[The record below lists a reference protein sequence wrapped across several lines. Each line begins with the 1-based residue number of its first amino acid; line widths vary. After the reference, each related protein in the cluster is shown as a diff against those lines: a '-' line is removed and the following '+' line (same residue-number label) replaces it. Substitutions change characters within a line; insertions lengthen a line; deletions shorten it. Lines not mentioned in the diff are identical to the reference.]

1 MCWRT
6 CCFLLGS
13 SAACGGF
20 NTAGLLPLLKAD
32 AGSPDPADTMSSGG
46 GAGAGGAAATDDG
59 SALLD
64 LGGQDAGGTSSEAAP
79 RPATD
84 ASLDSDA
91 AADSTPAD
99 HPPKG
104 SRDGEA
110 DDAAF
115 ADGPPSSG
123 PCAELTACC
132 GRLVIAP
139 PLAAACYAPT
149 VQGDAGNASSC
160 VSTLVSFRDAGLC
173 P

>member
-6 CCFLLGS
+6 CCFLLVS

-32 AGSPDPADTMSSGG
+32 GGSPGPADTTSSGG
-46 GAGAGGAAATDDG
+46 GGGSGGAATDD
-59 SALLD
+59 SSPVLD
-64 LGGQDAGGTSSEAAP
+64 LGSQDAGATTSDAAP
-79 RPATD
+79 PPMD
-84 ASLDSDA
+84 ASLDAPGS
-91 AADSTPAD
+91 DSTPPDHAPRGPQDAEAAD
-99 HPPKG
+99 
-104 SRDGEA
+104 A
-110 DDAAF
+110 TT
-115 ADGPPSSG
+115 ADGPAASG

-132 GRLVIAP
+132 GHLVIAP